1 MIEWQNGIHIKGTNF
16 WLDARKKVD
25 FSFISHAHIDHAVR
39 HKEILAT
46 KETARLYEHRFGKAK
61 FNILEYNEPKRFD
74 SAYGGTHPTYG
85 PKFVKPKSE
94 EGIKV
99 ELFPSGHILGGAQIL
114 LEIGGVRIVYTGD
127 FNLRKC
133 LTAKKAEIKKCDILI
148 MESTFGLPR
157 YIFPDRKEIIDQITE
172 FVDQALSFGQVPI
185 FLAYSLGKAQEI
197 MKILGN
203 QGYKISVHKA
213 IFKIAKIYEE
223 FGVRFKNYEH
233 YPAKSGQT
241 TARLGGSAYGRQ
253 AEDLEG
259 KVLVVPPY
267 LRGSPM
273 IEKIPKKRIAIL
285 TGWAIDSGSK
295 GWFNVDE
302 AFPLSDH
309 ADFSELM
316 EYAKL
321 AEPQKVYTVHGFPE
335 FPDFLRQEGF
345 DAEQLKE
352 SNKVTETFSKELLL
366 NYDLFIRD

>member
-1 MIEWQNGIHIKGTNF
+1 LKVKSSKVQKLNSMIECQSGIHIKGTNF

-25 FSFISHAHIDHAVR
+25 FSFVSHAHIDHAVR

-46 KETARLYEHRFGKAK
+46 QETARLYEHRFGKAK
-61 FNILEYNEPKRFD
+61 FNILEYNQPKMFD
-74 SAYGGTHPTYG
+74 SLYVGTHQIRVS
-85 PKFVKPKSE
+85 KFGKPKSKD
-94 EGIKV
+94 GIKV

-114 LEIGGVRIVYTGD
+114 LEIGGVRMVYTGD
-127 FNLRKC
+127 FKLRKC
-133 LTAKKAEIKKCDILI
+133 FTAKKAEIKKCDILI

-157 YIFPDRKEIIDQITE
+157 YVFPDRKQTIDQITE

-213 IFKIAKIYEE
+213 IFKIAKIYED
-223 FGVRFKNYEH
+223 FGVKFKNYQQ
-233 YPAKSGQT
+233 Y
-241 TARLGGSAYGRQ
+241 Q
-253 AEDLEG
+253 AEDLKG

-267 LRGSPM
+267 LRDSPI
-273 IEKIPKKRIAIL
+273 IENIPKRRIAIL
-285 TGWAIDSGSK
+285 TGWAIDSESK

-321 AEPQKVYTVHGFPE
+321 AAPQKIYTVHGLPE
-335 FPDFLRQEGF
+335 FPEFLRQEGF
-345 DAEQLKE
+345 DAEQLQE
-352 SNKVTETFSKELLL
+352 SHKVTETFSKELLV

>member
-1 MIEWQNGIHIKGTNF
+1 MFEYQNGIHIKGTNF

-39 HKEILAT
+39 HKEILTT

-61 FNILEYNEPKRFD
+61 FNILEYNQPKRFD
-74 SAYGGTHPTYG
+74 SAYLWTHHPFG
-85 PKFVKPKSE
+85 SKFEKPKSKG
-94 EGIKV
+94 GIKV

-114 LEIGGVRIVYTGD
+114 LEIEGVRIVYTGD
-127 FNLRKC
+127 FKLRKC

-148 MESTFGLPR
+148 MESTFGLPH

-203 QGYKISVHKA
+203 RGYKTSVHLT

-223 FGVRFKNYEH
+223 FGVKFKNYEH
-233 YPAKSGQT
+233 HSAKGK
-241 TARLGGSAYGRQ
+241 SASGRQ

-259 KVLVVPPY
+259 KVLIVPPY
-267 LRGSPM
+267 VRGSRM
-273 IEKIPKKRIAIL
+273 IEKIPKKRVAIL
-285 TGWAIDSGSK
+285 TGWAVDSGCK
-295 GWFNVDE
+295 DWFGVDE

-321 AEPQKVYTVHGFPE
+321 AEPEKIYTVHGFPE
-335 FPDFLRQEGF
+335 FPDFLRKEGF

-352 SNKVTETFSKELLL
+352 STKVTKSFGKEVLL
-366 NYDLFIRD
+366 NYDLFMRD

>member
-1 MIEWQNGIHIKGTNF
+1 VIECQNGIHIKGTNF
-16 WLDARKKVD
+16 WLDAKRKVD

-46 KETARLYEHRFGKAK
+46 KETARLYELRFGKAK
-61 FNILEYNEPKRFD
+61 INILEYNQPKRLD
-74 SAYGGTHPTYG
+74 SAYFGTHHPFG
-85 PKFVKPKSE
+85 SKFEKAKSKG
-94 EGIKV
+94 GIKV
-99 ELFPSGHILGGAQIL
+99 ELFPSGHILGGAQIF
-114 LEIGGVRIVYTGD
+114 LEIEGVRIVYTGD
-127 FNLRKC
+127 FKLRKC

-203 QGYKISVHKA
+203 QGYKTSVHQA

-223 FGVRFKNYEH
+223 FGVKFKNYEH
-233 YPAKSGQT
+233 Y
-241 TARLGGSAYGRQ
+241 Q

-259 KVLVVPPY
+259 KVLIVPPY
-267 LRGSPM
+267 VRGSRM
-273 IEKIPKKRIAIL
+273 IEKIPKKRVAIL
-285 TGWAIDSGSK
+285 TGWAIDSGCK
-295 GWFNVDE
+295 DWFGVDE
-302 AFPLSDH
+302 AFSLSDH

-321 AEPQKVYTVHGFPE
+321 AEPQKIYTVHGFPE
-335 FPDFLRQEGF
+335 FPDFLRKEGF
-345 DAEQLKE
+345 DAEPLKE
-352 SNKVTETFSKELLL
+352 STKVTKTFSKGLLL